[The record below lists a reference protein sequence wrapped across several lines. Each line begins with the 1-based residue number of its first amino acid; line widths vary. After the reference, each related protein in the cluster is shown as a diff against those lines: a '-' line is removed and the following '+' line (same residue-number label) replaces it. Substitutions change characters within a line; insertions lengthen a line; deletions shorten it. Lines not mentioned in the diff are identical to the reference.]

1 MDSFDYYNIYCI
13 QYCMYN
19 LRGLG
24 FSRALPLLG
33 AARAAVGAAGT
44 TRAAFGAAGTARAVG
59 AADGELAAWYLG
71 PLDVQLPVLAQ

>member
-1 MDSFDYYNIYCI
+1 
-13 QYCMYN
+13 MYN

-44 TRAAFGAAGTARAVG
+44 TRAAFGAAGTAGAVG
-59 AADGELAAWYLG
+59 AADG
-71 PLDVQLPVLAQ
+71 